1 VSGGD
6 AQGGWWRDDGSVE
19 TPPAFGARAFGIAHA
34 KVEDAVGTRPARKEV
49 PMHECRN
56 PLHCVVPPYVVD
68 QLAQSPN
75 AEIRRRAM
83 ELSAEGAAARAVRLT
98 LAGLPRMAAI
108 PSPAAG
114 KHRQVYDLQHQG
126 MNALPGKLARSEG
139 NPASADPAV
148 NEAYNHSGTVYDF
161 YKNVLGRNSL
171 DDNGMAL
178 ISSVHFRSNHNNAY
192 WNGERMIYGD
202 GDGQIFVRFTKALDV
217 VGHELSHGVVTHTCN
232 LVYQDEP
239 GALNEHFADVFG
251 VLVEQWKKKKPA
263 KTGNWLVGEAIMGPG
278 VNAKALRSFK
288 DEKAYEDDPLLGT
301 DPQPKHYADRYKG
314 SEDYGGVHI
323 NSGIPNHAFYL
334 AAQALGGNAWG
345 KAGAIWYKSLYRL
358 KATSSF
364 EDMVRETIGA
374 ASDLY
379 GASVANEIKK
389 AWKTVGLY

>member
-1 VSGGD
+1 
-6 AQGGWWRDDGSVE
+6 
-19 TPPAFGARAFGIAHA
+19 
-34 KVEDAVGTRPARKEV
+34 
-49 PMHECRN
+49 MHECRN

-192 WNGERMIYGD
+192 WNGEQMIYGD